1 MTTQGETRKV
11 GPLHIGD
18 GKWNQL
24 LDVANAYAGRA
35 LSEVLPMMAE
45 VGTRIALS
53 ETEAQRVAVAG
64 ESSLLIMREL
74 MVAVMCGFRLAT
86 TATVIRE
93 SDEGIVEFLVGEAP
107 GCPPRPA
114 A

>member
-1 MTTQGETRKV
+1 MTTHFTERRAL

-18 GKWNQL
+18 GQWNKL
-24 LDVANAYAGRA
+24 MDVANAYAGRA
-35 LSEVLPMMAE
+35 LSEVLPQMAE
-45 VGTRIALS
+45 VGKRMQAVD
-53 ETEAQRVAVAG
+53 TERERTAIAG

-86 TATVIRE
+86 TAALIRE
-93 SDEGIVEFLVGEAP
+93 SDDGVVEFLVETQS
-107 GCPPRPA
+107 CPTPA